1 MKTDTKKI
9 IFSPFLHGNNSV
21 YKIADNSVGY
31 AIRASITIRQSKYM
45 SFKYIYIYVYNICIY
60 IDFSICLKQTSAY
73 I

>member
-45 SFKYIYIYVYNICIY
+45 SFKYIYICI
-60 IDFSICLKQTSAY
+60 
-73 I
+73 